1 MRAGEYSARV
11 WHIIAAIP
19 PGRVASFGL
28 LAALC
33 GNPRMARRAAR
44 AVANAPDGLP
54 CHRVVRFGGR
64 LVPEEVFGPGE
75 QRARLLAE
83 GVTFRDN
90 GCVDMGRHLWHME
103 EARSAISIISS
114 D

>member
-1 MRAGEYSARV
+1 MRAEEYNARV
-11 WHIIAAIP
+11 WRYVAAIP

-44 AVANAPDGLP
+44 AVANAPEGLP
-54 CHRVVRFGGR
+54 CHRVVRFGGQ

-90 GCVDMGRHLWHME
+90 GCVDMGRHFWHMD
-103 EARSAISIISS
+103 EACSALGPVKT

>member
-1 MRAGEYSARV
+1 MTMQEYSIAV
-11 WHIIAAIP
+11 WRIVAAIP

-44 AVANAPDGLP
+44 AVAGAPEGLP
-54 CHRVVRFGGR
+54 CHRVVRSGGR
-64 LVPEEVFGPGE
+64 LVPEAVFGPGE
-75 QRARLLAE
+75 QRAQLLAE

-90 GCVDMGRHLWHME
+90 GCVDMNHHLWRME
-103 EARSAISIISS
+103 EARSVLRA
-114 D
+114 DKAD